1 MTRRR
6 GAVGIVVSAGPRT
19 ATTTA
24 RSAIAATAP
33 YPADLQSRAVP
44 AARTMVVASTASTA
58 EARNTA
64 RNSAPAL
71 ISNHSLGG
79 RPIRCR

>member
-6 GAVGIVVSAGPRT
+6 APVGIAVSAGPRA

-24 RSAIAATAP
+24 RSAMAAAAP

-44 AARTMVVASTASTA
+44 AASTMVVASTASTA

-71 ISNHSLGG
+71 IAIHSLAG